1 MNQAAIQA
9 IYQDANM
16 QVKEIAIRANC
27 QAIVDGSPYPDAY
40 VIGSLTEKIKTL
52 LVNLELEKAKVK
64 ELEER
69 LAMTTC
75 TCPVCHRPF
84 AVPDGEWGQH
94 PCPRGCSQVA
104 EQCIDCRE
112 EYFPDDDR
120 SPYCAEC
127 STKRVEQENAEYE
140 RELAGKES

>member
-9 IYQDANM
+9 IHKDASDKA
-16 QVKEIAIRANC
+16 KEVFFAAQRKAESDYSSHTE
-27 QAIVDGSPYPDAY
+27 AYIV
-40 VIGSLTEKIKTL
+40 GSLTAEIKTL
-52 LVNLELEKAKVK
+52 LVDLELEKAKVK
-64 ELEER
+64 ELERR

-84 AVPDGEWGQH
+84 AVPEGEWGQH
-94 PCPRGCSQVA
+94 GCPRGCSQVA

-127 STKRVEQENAEYE
+127 LAKRVEHENAEYE